1 MFYIKTALLSISLL
15 SASFSF
21 AGKVSGNITDAKN
34 QPLSFSSVLV
44 KGTLQGTT
52 ANNAGKFVLQLSEGQ
67 YTLVVQRIGYK
78 SIEKKIEVS
87 KDDVVLDFQLEEQQ
101 YTLETVIVKKGE
113 DPAYEIIR
121 NAIKK
126 RSYY

>member
-1 MFYIKTALLSISLL
+1 M
-15 SASFSF
+15 
-21 AGKVSGNITDAKN
+21 
-34 QPLSFSSVLV
+34 
-44 KGTLQGTT
+44 
-52 ANNAGKFVLQLSEGQ
+52 E
-67 YTLVVQRIGYK
+67 YK

-87 KDDVVLDFQLEEQQ
+87 KDDVVLNFQLEEQQ

-126 RSYY
+126 RGYYETEIKKFETTVYLI